1 MTTES
6 NQNQNETF
14 LKLLAQSE
22 VVLRAY
28 LRSLVNDQNHL
39 SEVLQ
44 NTFIV
49 GWKKYD
55 QFTGN
60 EADFTK
66 WLCVIGKY
74 EALKHRQKL
83 ARDRLIL
90 SEELVHQIANEGESD
105 FTSYSLWID
114 RLDECITKLS
124 PSNQVIIKEAYSPYC
139 SIKELA
145 KRVNK
150 TPNALYQKLSRIRN
164 RLAIC
169 MDKPLDATV

>member
-14 LKLLAQSE
+14 LKLLSKSE

-74 EALKHRQKL
+74 EALKYRQSL
-83 ARDRLIL
+83 TRDRLVL
-90 SEELVHQIANEGESD
+90 SEELFQQIANEGESD
-105 FTSYSLWID
+105 ISSYSLWID

-124 PSNQVIIKEAYSPYC
+124 TSNQVIIKEAYSLTVRLKN
-139 SIKELA
+139 SHKE
-145 KRVNK
+145 
-150 TPNALYQKLSRIRN
+150 
-164 RLAIC
+164 
-169 MDKPLDATV
+169 

>member
-1 MTTES
+1 MTSES
-6 NQNQNETF
+6 DQNKNETF

-66 WLCVIGKY
+66 WLCIIGKY
-74 EALKHRQKL
+74 EALKHRQSL

-90 SEELVHQIANEGESD
+90 SEELVQQIANEGESD
-105 FTSYSLWID
+105 ISSYSLWIG

-124 PSNQVIIKEAYSPYC
+124 PSNQEIIKEAYSPDC

-145 KRVNK
+145 QRVSQ
-150 TPNALYQKLSRIRN
+150 TPNTLYQKLSRIRN
-164 RLAIC
+164 QLAIC
-169 MDKPLDATV
+169 MSKTPIASV

>member
-1 MTTES
+1 MLSSLYTQPMATES

-22 VVLRAY
+22 VVLHAY

-39 SEVLQ
+39 SEVLE

-74 EALKHRQKL
+74 EALKYRQSL

-90 SEELVHQIANEGESD
+90 SEELVQQIANERYLCQQVAFLVTRELFTASID
-105 FTSYSLWID
+105 FLPCLPGD
-114 RLDECITKLS
+114 LL
-124 PSNQVIIKEAYSPYC
+124 
-139 SIKELA
+139 
-145 KRVNK
+145 
-150 TPNALYQKLSRIRN
+150 
-164 RLAIC
+164 
-169 MDKPLDATV
+169 

>member
-1 MTTES
+1 MKTKS
-6 NQNQNETF
+6 DQNRNEAF

-28 LRSLVNDQNHL
+28 LRSLVNDRNYL
-39 SEVLQ
+39 SEVMQ

-49 GWKKYD
+49 GWKKYE
-55 QFTGN
+55 QFSGN

-74 EALKHRQKL
+74 EALKFRQSL

-90 SEELVHQIANEGESD
+90 SEELVQQIAGEGESD
-105 FTSYSLWID
+105 ISSYSLWID
-114 RLDECITKLS
+114 KLEECITKLS
-124 PSNQVIIKEAYSPYC
+124 PSNQELIKEAYSPDC
-139 SIKELA
+139 SIKGLA
-145 KRVNK
+145 KRVSK

-164 RLAIC
+164 QLAIC
-169 MDKPLDATV
+169 MDKTPIASV